1 MRERSPLKSLAA
13 TKRRK
18 NLVAPITSGRTAERG
33 IPMTK
38 TEMFAAI
45 RETLTDAEQIAFI
58 DHEIELLAKRNANRS
73 SKPTKAQL
81 EKDAQREQIV
91 EFLGENPS
99 ATCAQV
105 AESLGVTLHSATGLL
120 TTLRKAGVVRR
131 DYQGKTPVYSLGS
144 EVAEAE

>member
-1 MRERSPLKSLAA
+1 
-13 TKRRK
+13 
-18 NLVAPITSGRTAERG
+18 
-33 IPMTK
+33 MTK
-38 TEMFAAI
+38 TEMFTAI

-105 AESLGVTLHSATGLL
+105 AEALGVTLHSATGLL
-120 TTLRKAGVVRR
+120 TTLRKTGVVRR

-144 EVAEAE
+144 ELAEAE